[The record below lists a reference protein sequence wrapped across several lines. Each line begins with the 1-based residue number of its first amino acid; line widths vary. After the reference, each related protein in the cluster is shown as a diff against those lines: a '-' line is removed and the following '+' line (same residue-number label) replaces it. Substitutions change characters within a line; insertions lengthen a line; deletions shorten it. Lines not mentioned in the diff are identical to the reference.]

1 MPTPHEPSIAV
12 RRTLRALGQNI
23 KEARLR
29 RNLSAE
35 VVAGRAFTSRP
46 TLMRVEKGDSG
57 VGIGIYASVLQALGQ
72 LDALGDIASIE
83 ADKVGQDLI
92 AQSLPRRPR
101 TRNTNLHR
109 G

>member
-1 MPTPHEPSIAV
+1 MPTPHEPSVAV

-29 RNLSAE
+29 RNLSAD

-46 TLMRVEKGDSG
+46 TLMRIEKGDSG

-72 LDALGDIASIE
+72 LDALGQIASIE
-83 ADKVGQDLI
+83 SDKVGQDLL
-92 AQSLPRRPR
+92 AQSLPPRVRIRR
-101 TRNTNLHR
+101 TKA
-109 G
+109 